1 VSLVSP
7 PTNFGIGAL
16 LDQMRPY
23 LQGMAAEAVRV
34 ALERVEVPTLV
45 PASVI
50 NVDKASGICTVLP
63 DGPSGGSNIAAKTLV
78 GPPGVG
84 QRVMCLLRP
93 PSGVF
98 VVGFAD
104 GTPPWSSAWGY
115 IGYSIRTNDQA
126 TITAAVDQG
135 VSVTFTAVAGRRYML
150 SASANAGSNV
160 ASDLIIGYI
169 TNASNTILRRYY
181 QGITAGFGSEVGG
194 GFCFVTPAAGAT
206 TYKLRFERAGG
217 TGNVTV
223 YGDGSL
229 TYGPQLL
236 VEDVGPV

>member
-1 VSLVSP
+1 MSLIV
-7 PTNFGIGAL
+7 PTNFGIGSL

-34 ALERVEVPTLV
+34 ALEQTEVPTLV

-50 NVDKASGICTVLP
+50 AVDRPSGICTVLP
-63 DGPSGGSNIAAKTLV
+63 DGPLGGSNIAAKTLV
-78 GPPGVG
+78 GAPGVG
-84 QRVMCLLRP
+84 QRVMCLFRP

-104 GTPPWSSAWGY
+104 GTPPWSSAWGF
-115 IGYSIRTNDQA
+115 IGYATRTTDQ
-126 TITAAVDQG
+126 TPITVTVDQG

-150 SASANAGSNV
+150 SASANAGSTI
-160 ASDLIIGYI
+160 SPDLMMGFI
-169 TNASNTILRRYY
+169 TNAANTILRRYY
-181 QGITAGFGSEVGG
+181 QANMIAGGNSMLGQ
-194 GFCFVTPAAGAT
+194 GFMFVTPAAGPI
-206 TYKLRFERAGG
+206 TYKLRFERNIG
-217 TGNVTV
+217 TGNITV
-223 YGDGSL
+223 YGDGSQ